1 MLTKSLNAKIYGQT
15 NEADIVKCLKKKK
28 KESLVETIVIDSD
41 ENFLCSR

>member
-1 MLTKSLNAKIYGQT
+1 MLTKFLNAKIYGQT
-15 NEADIVKCLKKKK
+15 NEADIVKCLKKK